1 MQTNAELEKVRSEL
15 CKLIQENASKETIL
29 KKSQE
34 LDVYIV
40 EQMKKQYNTKCNQ
53 AHLIAV
59 GIYSS
64 NIVFERICQIQF
76 YL

>member
-1 MQTNAELEKVRSEL
+1 LQEGVDKVQTNAELEKVRSEL

-40 EQMKKQYNTKCNQ
+40 EQMKKQYNTK
-53 AHLIAV
+53 
-59 GIYSS
+59 S
-64 NIVFERICQIQF
+64 N
-76 YL
+76 

>member
-1 MQTNAELEKVRSEL
+1 METNAELEKVRSEL
-15 CKLIQENASKETIL
+15 CKLLEENASRDLIL

-40 EQMKKQYNTKCNQ
+40 EQMKKQVNTKCNQ
-53 AHLIAV
+53 DHLIAV